1 MTRIILFTGK
11 GGVGKTTI
19 AAATALKC
27 SKLGYKTIVISA
39 DPAHSLSDSFQQNIK
54 PYPTKIRENL
64 YAMEINVEYE
74 IEKNWDSIIKYL
86 KTLFISKGLD
96 DVIAEE
102 LAILPGFDELASLF
116 HVLSHSNRFDVI
128 ILDCAPTG
136 ETLRL
141 LSLPEV
147 MSWYMNKFFGI
158 ERKLLKVV
166 KPIAKPIIDAPLPS
180 DDVLDA
186 VEDLYVRI
194 TKLKD
199 VLMSRDTTVRLVMNP
214 EKMII
219 KESERAF
226 TYLNLFGYIVDCII
240 VNKVFPEDI
249 GGYLSKWIEIQRKYI
264 TEIQERFPVPIFKV
278 KFRETEIIGNMLDD
292 LSEELYN
299 GRNPTEVFCERKPME
314 IKKEGE
320 ETVISI
326 KLPFVSKEDLKVLKK
341 GDELIVITNGWKR
354 IILLPRSLATK
365 EPIGAKFINDELKIR
380 MR

>member
-86 KTLFISKGLD
+86 KTLFRSKGLD

-186 VEDLYVRI
+186 VKDLYVRI

-214 EKMII
+214 EKMVI

-320 ETVISI
+320 ETIISI

>member
-86 KTLFISKGLD
+86 KTLFRSKGLD

-199 VLMSRDTTVRLVMNP
+199 VLMSRDTTIRLVMNP
-214 EKMII
+214 EKMVI

-320 ETVISI
+320 ETIISI

>member
-86 KTLFISKGLD
+86 KTLFRSKGLD

-214 EKMII
+214 EKMVI

>member
-214 EKMII
+214 EKMVI

-320 ETVISI
+320 ETIISI

>member
-116 HVLSHSNRFDVI
+116 HVLSYSNRFDVI

-186 VEDLYVRI
+186 VKDLYVRI

-214 EKMII
+214 EKMVI

-320 ETVISI
+320 ETIISI

>member
-116 HVLSHSNRFDVI
+116 HVLSYSNRFDVI

-214 EKMII
+214 EKMVI

-320 ETVISI
+320 ETIISI

>member
-1 MTRIILFTGK
+1 
-11 GGVGKTTI
+11 
-19 AAATALKC
+19 
-27 SKLGYKTIVISA
+27 
-39 DPAHSLSDSFQQNIK
+39 
-54 PYPTKIRENL
+54 
-64 YAMEINVEYE
+64 
-74 IEKNWDSIIKYL
+74 
-86 KTLFISKGLD
+86 
-96 DVIAEE
+96 
-102 LAILPGFDELASLF
+102 
-116 HVLSHSNRFDVI
+116 
-128 ILDCAPTG
+128 
-136 ETLRL
+136 
-141 LSLPEV
+141 
-147 MSWYMNKFFGI
+147 MNKFFGI

-214 EKMII
+214 EKMVI